1 MFCGMKS
8 CNKCSKCCLLA
19 LGPTVV
25 NHSCVVLSITC
36 SNLAQKSTVHVCQ
49 VATVDMEIMQLVLS
63 QLKKITTV
71 NCQLSVEKTV
81 SKWCELVKLYHI

>member
-63 QLKKITTV
+63 QLKK
-71 NCQLSVEKTV
+71 NYHSQLSTK
-81 SKWCELVKLYHI
+81 